1 MNIFQAVQFGL
12 IQGITEFIPVSS
24 AAHLC
29 VLFNLFG
36 LSASGFNVKAFS
48 VFLHFGTILAAFIS
62 YWQDFA
68 EVFFQILEFAASGSG
83 GESGPKRRSFP
94 AARLLIMMLFSI
106 LPLVMLLPLQRYIAR
121 LFDLNGLIGIML
133 VLTGLIL
140 FISDRLWERE
150 KTERNMSLSD
160 AILIGLCQMVSAI
173 PGISRTGIVYTA
185 GVAVGLKRDFAVK
198 YAVMLS
204 VPVMFAA
211 NIIRL
216 VDAASDPFALA
227 DVPVCLIGMAAALGS
242 GILSIRVFRALGEK
256 GRLRNVGYYS
266 CVAGVLSVILTMIF

>member
-150 KTERNMSLSD
+150 KTERNMS
-160 AILIGLCQMVSAI
+160 G
-173 PGISRTGIVYTA
+173 
-185 GVAVGLKRDFAVK
+185 
-198 YAVMLS
+198 
-204 VPVMFAA
+204 
-211 NIIRL
+211 
-216 VDAASDPFALA
+216 
-227 DVPVCLIGMAAALGS
+227 
-242 GILSIRVFRALGEK
+242 
-256 GRLRNVGYYS
+256 
-266 CVAGVLSVILTMIF
+266 